1 MKPLALSEL
10 VRKGQPY
17 MNRTQTL
24 LERIRDQKLLQLA
37 DDSGYVK
44 VQSVKITFKD
54 NSESNY
60 TVKDLQKDAVANSFL
75 SDIISVANQ
84 ARSPKAQILLT
95 GSGSDNDTSII

>member
-60 TVKDLQKDAVANSFL
+60 TVKDLQKDCIFSPRSSYGFL
-75 SDIISVANQ
+75 NWK
-84 ARSPKAQILLT
+84 RLC
-95 GSGSDNDTSII
+95 